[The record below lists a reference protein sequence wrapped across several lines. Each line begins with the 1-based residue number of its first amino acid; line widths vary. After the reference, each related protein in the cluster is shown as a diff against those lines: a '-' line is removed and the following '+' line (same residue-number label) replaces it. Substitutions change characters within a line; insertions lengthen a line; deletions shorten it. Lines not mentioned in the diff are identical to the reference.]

1 MYHQARYDRRLIFE
15 KEGETDFS
23 MPLQEEV
30 SDVAPENMRRDRLDI
45 PSLPEREVVKH
56 YTNLSE
62 MNFGVDNGFYP
73 LGSCTMK
80 YNPKYADAVSSLS
93 TVANIHPYQDE
104 DSIQGALHL
113 MHELEKALC
122 EIGGVDAVTLQPAA
136 GAHGEFTGM
145 LLAKAFFTHKGE
157 DRTEVVI
164 PDTAH
169 GTNPASAAMAGFS
182 VTEVPSS
189 KTGCIDLE
197 ALQSTV
203 SERTAAFMITNPNT
217 LGIFEEEVQRIA
229 EIVHDVGALL
239 YYDGANLNAV
249 MGWTN
254 PGKMDFDIVHFN
266 LHKTFA
272 TPHGGGGP
280 GAGPVGVR
288 KHIEPFL
295 PVPRIVPR
303 NGKYALDYDLPD
315 SIGKVR
321 PFFGNFAV
329 LVRAYAYILRMGGDG
344 LKNASERAVLNS
356 NYMKEKLKGAFDL
369 PFKDLRKHE
378 FVISA
383 KRLKEQK
390 DVRALD
396 VAKRLLDY
404 GLHAPTIYFPTL
416 VEEALMI
423 EPTETE
429 TKETLDLYIDT
440 LRRIAEENPML
451 IRSAPHNTSA
461 RRIDEVYAA
470 KEAIL
475 SWRSLMRKE
484 KEKEDGRPAEK
495 DKGDCTLCRSI
506 VGDMDSLKK
515 RIGRSV
521 D

>member
-1 MYHQARYDRRLIFE
+1 MYRQARYDRKIIFE
-15 KEGETDFS
+15 KEGETDFA
-23 MPLQEEV
+23 MPIQEEL
-30 SDVAPENMRRDRLDI
+30 SDAVPKTMIRDRLEI

-56 YTNLSE
+56 YTNLSQ

-80 YNPKYADAVSSLS
+80 YNPKYADTVSSLPA
-93 TVANIHPYQDE
+93 VANIHPYQAE
-104 DSIQGALHL
+104 DSIQGALQL
-113 MHELEKALC
+113 MYELEKALC
-122 EIGGVDAVTLQPAA
+122 EIGGVEAVTLQPAA

-145 LLAKAFFTHKGE
+145 LLAKAFFAHKGE
-157 DRTEVVI
+157 NRTEVVI

-169 GTNPASAAMAGFS
+169 GTNPASAAMAGFN

-189 KTGCIDLE
+189 ATGCVDLD
-197 ALQSTV
+197 ALQSAV
-203 SERTAAFMITNPNT
+203 SENTAAFMITNPNT
-217 LGIFEEEVQRIA
+217 LGIFEEDVQRIA
-229 EIVHDVGALL
+229 EIVHGAGALL

-280 GAGPVGVR
+280 GAGPVGVK

-295 PVPRIVPR
+295 PVPRIVR
-303 NGKYALDYDLPD
+303 KNGRFGLDYDRPD

-329 LVRAYAYILRMGGDG
+329 LVRAYSYILRMGGDG
-344 LKNASERAVLNS
+344 LKEASEKAVLSS
-356 NYMKEKLKGAFDL
+356 NYMKEKLKGVFDL

-378 FVISA
+378 FVIST
-383 KRLKEQK
+383 KKLKEQK

-404 GLHAPTIYFPTL
+404 GLHAPTIYFPSL

-429 TKETLDLYIDT
+429 TKETMDQYVDVLKK
-440 LRRIAEENPML
+440 IADENPML

-475 SWRSLMRKE
+475 SWRSFKKKE
-484 KEKEDGRPAEK
+484 NERGDRPSDE
-495 DKGDCTLCRSI
+495 DKGECTLCRSI